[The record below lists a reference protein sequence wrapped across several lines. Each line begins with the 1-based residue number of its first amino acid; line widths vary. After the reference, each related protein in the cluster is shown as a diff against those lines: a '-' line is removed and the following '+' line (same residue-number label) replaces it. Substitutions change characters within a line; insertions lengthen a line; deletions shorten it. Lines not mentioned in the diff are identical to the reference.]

1 MKHEIQPLPSEEEF
15 GLVPMQIGRIG
26 IVDANVVDAR
36 QLHASLGSEREFST
50 WIKTKIERFGFV
62 RGRDYEVFDKFVK
75 NLKRNLGG
83 RPGKDY
89 ILTLGV
95 AKELAMVENNLMGR
109 KIRNYFIDCERQVIA
124 DLQKQAAQAKLAQ
137 PPKPIA
143 APVPV
148 TFDKNNLIPGPYHN
162 IFEKMKAAGQN
173 DLYILAVE
181 GQNGVSI
188 RTVSSLAEIRATWED
203 EGTRD
208 ILLSQPM
215 PNAKKAVV
223 LTIAALQADFGALDN
238 GILVNVRLAQ
248 VHQTLSK
255 MINLVLGWEPEP
267 RTEPISGLEVQE
279 VQEDCGMSDL
289 EFKNFGTY
297 IRARGIR
304 LTTLVAH
311 QYGEILMI
319 SHDRPASALVAESYR
334 KRIGAELSKQIEA
347 FDVFTDEGAQ
357 RAVEF
362 VGSWDPVKA

>member
-1 MKHEIQPLPSEEEF
+1 MLAENKPILTNETMGPVPVTS
-15 GLVPMQIGRIG
+15 GKVGVVKCLV
-26 IVDANVVDAR
+26 VNAR
-36 QLHASLGSEREFST
+36 ELHAAIGSKRQFAN
-50 WIKTKIERFGFV
+50 WINYKIAKFGFNE
-62 RGRDYEVFDKFVK
+62 GMDFEVIGFSHGNVK
-75 NLKRNLGG
+75 NSSVG
-83 RPGKDY
+83 RPTKEY

-95 AKELAMVENNLMGR
+95 AKELAMVENNELGKKVR
-109 KIRNYFIDCERQVIA
+109 RYFIDCERHVIA
-124 DLQKQAAQAKLAQ
+124 GLQKRAEQAKLTQ
-137 PPKPIA
+137 PQKAIP
-143 APVPV
+143 APAHVA
-148 TFDKNNLIPGPYHN
+148 FDKNNLIPGPYHN
-162 IFEKMKAAGQN
+162 IVEKMKAAGQN

-347 FDVFTDEGAQ
+347 FDVFTEEGAQ
-357 RAVEF
+357 RAVAL
-362 VGSWDPVKA
+362 VGSWEPVRA

>member
-26 IVDANVVDAR
+26 IVDVNVVDAR

-95 AKELAMVENNLMGR
+95 AKELSMVENNLMGR

-124 DLQKQAAQAKLAQ
+124 DLQKQAERAKLAQ
-137 PPKPIA
+137 QQKAIP
-143 APVPV
+143 APAHVA
-148 TFDKNNLIPGPYHN
+148 FDKNNLIPGPYHN
-162 IFEKMKAAGQN
+162 IVEKMKAAGQN

-181 GQNGVSI
+181 GQSGVSI
-188 RTVSSLAEIRATWED
+188 RTVSSLAEIRATWSD
-203 EGTRD
+203 ERTRD
-208 ILLSQPM
+208 ILVSQPM

-223 LTIAALQADFGALDN
+223 LTVAALQADLSVLKDGVFAGA
-238 GILVNVRLAQ
+238 RLAQ

-267 RTEPISGLEVQE
+267 RSEPLSELEG
-279 VQEDCGMSDL
+279 QEDQEGVSAV
-289 EFKNFGTY
+289 EFRNLGTY
-297 IRARGIR
+297 ISARNKRI
-304 LTTLVAH
+304 TTLVAH
-311 QYGEILMI
+311 QYGETLMI

-334 KRIGAELSKQIEA
+334 KRIAAELSERIEA
-347 FDVFTDEGAQ
+347 FDVFTEEGAQ
-357 RAVEF
+357 RAVAF
-362 VGSWDPVKA
+362 VGSWEPVRA